1 METIDRYFP
10 DITKVQRM
18 TLLKLKALYEE
29 QNAKINVISRKD
41 MESFYLH
48 HVLHSLSITAFVN
61 WNAKCRI
68 LDLGTGG
75 GFPAIPLAIYYPE
88 IQFTAI
94 DGTGKKIK
102 VLIEI
107 AEHLGIK
114 NLKAFHLRA
123 EDCKEKFHFIVSRAV
138 CSLEQLV
145 QYSKPLLL
153 RDSVTAL
160 PNGIIAYK
168 GGDLVEEIR
177 EIKKQAYFETY
188 DIYKKFPET
197 YFQEKKLVYLQLH

>member
-1 METIDRYFP
+1 MEPIDHYFP
-10 DITKVQRM
+10 EITTAQRTSLM
-18 TLLKLKALYEE
+18 KLKALYEE

-61 WNAKCRI
+61 WNTKCRI

-75 GFPAIPLAIYYPE
+75 GFPAVPLAIYYPE

-94 DGTGKKIK
+94 DGIGKKIK
-102 VLIEI
+102 VLTEI
-107 AEHLGIK
+107 VEQLGIK
-114 NLKAFHLRA
+114 NLKAFQLRA

-138 CSLEQLV
+138 CSLDQLV

-153 RDSVTAL
+153 RDAVTAL
-160 PNGIIAYK
+160 PNGVFAYK
-168 GGDLVEEIR
+168 GGDLTEEIR
-177 EIKKQAYFETY
+177 EIKKKAYFEIY
-188 DIYKKFPET
+188 DIHQKFPEP
-197 YFQEKKLVYLQLH
+197 YFEEKKLVYLQLH

>member
-1 METIDRYFP
+1 MDTIDRYFP
-10 DITKVQRM
+10 DITSVQRSNF
-18 TLLKLKALYEE
+18 LKLKVLYEE

-48 HVLHSLSITAFVN
+48 HVLHSLTITAFVN
-61 WNAKCRI
+61 WNSKCRL

-102 VLIEI
+102 VLTEI
-107 AEHLGIK
+107 AEQLGLK
-114 NLKAFHLRA
+114 NLKAMHLRA

-138 CSLEQLV
+138 CSLDQLI

-153 RDSVTAL
+153 RDAVTAL
-160 PNGIIAYK
+160 PNGVLAYK
-168 GGDLVEEIR
+168 GGDLTEEIR
-177 EIKKQAYFETY
+177 EIKKKAYFETY
-188 DIYKKFPET
+188 DIHQKFPEA